1 MKHLEHLWLRQ
12 ASLFESDY
20 EDFWKLSLELPRLRF
35 LKSLSIDSMNV
46 PWWRKGQV
54 PVKTQAQT
62 GSLIPSSSPEVLSP
76 VNIDLI
82 ASGICTWLMNPL
94 NYTKKLELPLHDGV
108 DNLLPLFSS
117 FITTHVTT
125 LQFVPSWNAVV
136 VGIALQFFPSVETLN
151 LRADWAEGLPG
162 LSLIFLASILKL
174 SFLLP

>member
-1 MKHLEHLWLRQ
+1 MKHLELLWLRQ

-20 EDFWKLSLELPRLRF
+20 EDFWKLSMELPRLRF

-62 GSLIPSSSPEVLSP
+62 GSLIPSSSPEVLSL
-76 VNIDLI
+76 VNTVDLI
-82 ASGICTWLMNPL
+82 ASGICTGLMNPL

-117 FITTHVTT
+117 FITTHVTS
-125 LQFVPSWNAVV
+125 LQFVPSWSAVD
-136 VGIALQFFPSVETLN
+136 VGIAL
-151 LRADWAEGLPG
+151 
-162 LSLIFLASILKL
+162 
-174 SFLLP
+174 